1 MTANSGAMQA
11 GALDGGRQKG
21 AIGPGGAASP
31 KALVRWLFGVVVLI
45 VAIVVVGGITRL
57 TESGLSITQWKP
69 VSGIIPPLGDAQ
81 WQGEFDHY
89 RQIDQY
95 GAVHAGM
102 SLAQFKGI
110 FFWEYI
116 HRVLGRLIG
125 LAMVGPLVWFAARR
139 QIPRGFG
146 GRLMVLPV
154 LVGVQG
160 LLGWLMVASGLK
172 PGMTEV
178 APGWLA
184 AHLLTALFTLSVTL
198 WIALDLVALDKDP
211 RAKPARL
218 SALPLVAG
226 AVLAVQLLYGALMA
240 GLRAGHV
247 TSQWP
252 MMNGTFY
259 PGATQSGESIGA
271 ALFAD
276 PAIVHFI
283 HRWWAWGVVALLVV
297 MGRRLRKAGAR
308 PQSIL
313 LHSAFGTQIILGIA
327 TVISGV
333 SLWIAVLHQL
343 VGALLVVATV
353 AGAHRLGQKCHSGDR
368 GWQV

>member
-1 MTANSGAMQA
+1 MTANTGSNTAGPLDGASPAGGVRA
-11 GALDGGRQKG
+11 GANPMPL
-21 AIGPGGAASP
+21 A
-31 KALVRWLFGVVVLI
+31 RWLFGVVALI
-45 VAIVVVGGITRL
+45 VLIVVVGGITRL

-69 VSGIIPPLGDAQ
+69 VSGILPPLGQAQ
-81 WQGEFDHY
+81 WQAEFDHY

-125 LAMVGPLVWFAARR
+125 LAMLGPLVWFAARR
-139 QIPRGFG
+139 RIPRGFG
-146 GRLMVLPV
+146 PRLMALPM

-198 WIALDLVALDKDP
+198 WIALDLRALARDS
-211 RAKPARL
+211 RATPARL
-218 SALPLVAG
+218 TALPLLAG
-226 AVLAVQLLYGALMA
+226 AALAVQLLYGALMA

-247 TSQWP
+247 TNQWP
-252 MMNGTFY
+252 LMNGVFF
-259 PGATQSGESIGA
+259 PGTTQTGRSLAGI
-271 ALFAD
+271 LFAD

-283 HRWWAWGVVALLVV
+283 HRWWAWGVVALLV
-297 MGRRLRKAGAR
+297 MMARHLRAIGAR
-308 PQSIL
+308 AQSVA
-313 LHSAFGTQIILGIA
+313 LHSLFGTQIILGIA
-327 TVISGV
+327 TVLSGV
-333 SLWIAVLHQL
+333 SLWLAVLHQL

-353 AGAHRLGQKCHSGDR
+353 VGAHRLGQNLELE
-368 GWQV
+368 